1 MADTHESA
9 GVTEKT
15 MEARRS
21 LAGRLWRQHLR
32 SATVDGVTYFLE
44 GNGSFT
50 SEHP

>member
-9 GVTEKT
+9 GVTETT
-15 MEARRS
+15 MEARRN

-32 SATVDGVTYFLE
+32 IATVDGVTYFLE